1 MLIRKDMQGCSTVCL
16 QLTNHH
22 MVGFT
27 KSEGWALSFMVHGLC
42 LERVWKRVWWDGMSA
57 AQLTGRPIKPSP
69 TPDPTGS
76 HFRWE
81 EDSKWKGLRIV
92 DCALAT
98 DALVLVHWC
107 GWFTGALVQVHASQ
121 VFSPATRLT
130 DHKNKTPLDR
140 IIHNFVEETS
150 SHTKL

>member
-1 MLIRKDMQGCSTVCL
+1 M
-16 QLTNHH
+16 
-22 MVGFT
+22 
-27 KSEGWALSFMVHGLC
+27 
-42 LERVWKRVWWDGMSA
+42 
-57 AQLTGRPIKPSP
+57 
-69 TPDPTGS
+69 
-76 HFRWE
+76 
-81 EDSKWKGLRIV
+81 

-150 SHTKL
+150 SHTKLGKTR